1 VATVN
6 GSVAE
11 LVAAAVLLL
20 LLVIACVS
28 DIRAR
33 RIPNPLVATVLVG
46 GFLVTTAFDPVV
58 PGLLRA
64 AAGVAV
70 GLAIW
75 LPGWL
80 LRMMGAGDV
89 KLFAASGAW
98 LGPAGAVNAAVA
110 AAVLG
115 GALALIWLFARRGR
129 AGTRRT
135 LWAAAVAPRTLVDAR
150 SDPTSMRELV
160 PYSLAIAGGV
170 AVQLAFPG
178 FLVG

>member
-1 VATVN
+1 MATLN
-6 GSVAE
+6 GSTVE
-11 LVAAAVLLL
+11 LAAALVLSL

-33 RIPNPLVATVLVG
+33 RIPNSLVAIVLVG
-46 GFLVTTAFDPVV
+46 GILATTAFDPVV

-64 AAGVAV
+64 LAGVGV

-89 KLFAASGAW
+89 KLFAATGAW
-98 LGPAGAVNAAVA
+98 LGPVGAVNAAIV

-115 GALALIWLFARRGR
+115 GVLALVWLFIRRGS
-129 AGTRRT
+129 AGARQT
-135 LWAAAVAPRTLVDAR
+135 LWATAVAPRTLVDAR
-150 SDPTSMRELV
+150 SDPKRMRELV
-160 PYSLAIAGGV
+160 PYSLALAGGV
-170 AVQLAFPG
+170 IAQLAFPG
-178 FLVG
+178 LLLG

>member
-1 VATVN
+1 MN
-6 GSVAE
+6 GSPAEVA
-11 LVAAAVLLL
+11 AAAVLVL
-20 LLVIACVS
+20 LLVMACVS
-28 DIRAR
+28 DVRRR
-33 RIPNPLVATVLVG
+33 RIPNALVATVLVVG
-46 GFLVTTAFDPVV
+46 ALVTTAFDPVV

-89 KLFAASGAW
+89 KLFAATGAW
-98 LGPAGAVNAAVA
+98 LGPAGAVNAAFA

-115 GALALIWLFARRGR
+115 GALALVWLLARRGG

-150 SDPTSMRELV
+150 SDPKRMSELV

-178 FLVG
+178 FLFG